1 MFQVEDIVLYGNEG
15 VCKIIDICSRMFRDK
30 EMEYYVLK
38 PIYTQNAT
46 VYVPKGNEDLV
57 NQMKKI
63 LSKEEIL
70 ALIEQVS
77 QSDLEWIDNDNLRK
91 EKYRNIIKSGDRL
104 EMMKLVKILYQH
116 QQKLKKIG
124 KKFHAN
130 DDKIFKE
137 AEKIL
142 YDEFA
147 YVLNI
152 QQEEVIPFIAKQIDV
167 KERDRTK

>member
-1 MFQVEDIVLYGNEG
+1 MFQINDTVLYGNEG
-15 VCKIIDICSRMFRDK
+15 VCKIVDICSKTFRDK
-30 EMEYYVLK
+30 ERDYYVLK

-46 VYVPKGNEDLV
+46 VYVPKDNEELL

-63 LSKEEIL
+63 LSKDEIME
-70 ALIEQVS
+70 LIEQVS
-77 QSDLEWIDNDNLRK
+77 QSDLEWVNNDNLRK
-91 EKYRNIIKSGDRL
+91 EKYRNILKSGDRL

-116 QQKLKKIG
+116 QQKLKKTG

-152 QQEEVIPFIAKQIDV
+152 QQEEVVPFIARQIDV
-167 KERDRTK
+167 KERNVTK